1 MWAAHGYKFVY
12 RYIDT
17 DVSVQFRRFIIYLK
31 MKHIEEGCCIVLRSF
46 LIYQTT
52 QFVTQW
58 CCCLTC
64 SSVSKYRM
72 HFTCVRQDLWGIT
85 GVCCPYYVTG
95 IASEKKC
102 VKLSSLSLC
111 VCLSV
116 FLSVSLSVSIVAA
129 YSSAVTINHVHTEE
143 MLYVL
148 FDIGGLENVFVG
160 RVLKRGKCLIFG
172 IQG

>member
-17 DVSVQFRRFIIYLK
+17 DVSVPFPGFIIYLK

-72 HFTCVRQDLWGIT
+72 HLTCVRQDLWGIT

-95 IASEKKC
+95 IASQKKC
-102 VKLSSLSLC
+102 VKLSSLS

-116 FLSVSLSVSIVAA
+116 SLCVSIVSA
-129 YSSAVTINHVHTEE
+129 YSRAVTINHVRGEE
-143 MLYVL
+143 KLYVL
-148 FDIGGLENVFVG
+148 FDIGSLENVFFG
-160 RVLKRGKCLIFG
+160 RCLIWGKCLIFG
-172 IQG
+172 IQR